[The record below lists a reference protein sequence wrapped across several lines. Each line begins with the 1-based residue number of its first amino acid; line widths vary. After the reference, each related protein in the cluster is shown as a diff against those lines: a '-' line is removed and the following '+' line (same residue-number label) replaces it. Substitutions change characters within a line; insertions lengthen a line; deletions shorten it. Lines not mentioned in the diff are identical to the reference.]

1 MGARGTGAGSHSRKP
16 PPGPFCDG
24 VAPRVGGW
32 PGITEVTMNGN
43 IQKMMKQAQKLQ
55 RQMMEAQEAL
65 AEERVEA
72 TSGGG
77 MVKVVADGQQNVLE
91 IKIDREAVDPEDV
104 EMLED
109 LVLAAVS
116 EALRKSRELAEERMG
131 AFTKGIKIPGLT

>member
-1 MGARGTGAGSHSRKP
+1 
-16 PPGPFCDG
+16 
-24 VAPRVGGW
+24 
-32 PGITEVTMNGN
+32 MNGN

-55 RQMMEAQEAL
+55 RQMLEAQEAL

-91 IKIDREAVDPEDV
+91 VKIDPQAVDPEDV

-116 EALRKSRELAEERMG
+116 EALRRSRELAEERMG
-131 AFTKGIKIPGLT
+131 AFTKGLKIPGLT

>member
-1 MGARGTGAGSHSRKP
+1 M
-16 PPGPFCDG
+16 
-24 VAPRVGGW
+24 
-32 PGITEVTMNGN
+32 TMNGN

-91 IKIDREAVDPEDV
+91 IKIDREAVDPDDV

>member
-1 MGARGTGAGSHSRKP
+1 
-16 PPGPFCDG
+16 
-24 VAPRVGGW
+24 
-32 PGITEVTMNGN
+32 MNGN

-55 RQMMEAQEAL
+55 RQMLEAQEAL

-77 MVKVVADGQQNVLE
+77 MVKVIADGQQNVLE
-91 IKIDREAVDPEDV
+91 VKIDPQVVDPEDV

-116 EALRKSRELAEERMG
+116 EALKKSRELAEERLG
-131 AFTKGIKIPGLT
+131 AFTKGLKIPGLT

>member
-1 MGARGTGAGSHSRKP
+1 VILRPSRGSVEMAEDG
-16 PPGPFCDG
+16 GP
-24 VAPRVGGW
+24 R
-32 PGITEVTMNGN
+32 MNGN
-43 IQKMMKQAQKLQ
+43 LQKMMKQAQKLQ
-55 RQMMEAQEAL
+55 RQMLEAQEAL

-91 IKIDREAVDPEDV
+91 IKIDPQVVDPEDV

-116 EALRKSRELAEERMG
+116 EALRKSRELAEERLG
-131 AFTKGIKIPGLT
+131 AFTKGMKIPGLM